1 MLSLCFYSNVAL
13 RAFRLSRSK
22 RWSCI
27 IARDMSSTDTAAL
40 ALACGG
46 ASNTSQ
52 PKNLQSNSKK
62 KSHGSSAQGT
72 HLHLRMRLR
81 VLDAK
86 AINPREQVPRMII
99 GATRHLLFPCYAA
112 RFCGHACFPRLG
124 LLQRHLKPMII
135 FGSAPSS
142 TTLLLARGMPFILCV
157 QSGDSGMRNRT
168 WL

>member
-1 MLSLCFYSNVAL
+1 MRFKKNRSSQDSYYYHPFLLLPKVLIFSKQKQRLPQKRYRPVVLSLCFYSNVAL

-86 AINPREQVPRMII
+86 AINPREQVP
-99 GATRHLLFPCYAA
+99 
-112 RFCGHACFPRLG
+112 
-124 LLQRHLKPMII
+124 
-135 FGSAPSS
+135 
-142 TTLLLARGMPFILCV
+142 
-157 QSGDSGMRNRT
+157 
-168 WL
+168 